1 VKPFSR
7 LLIAALMLALP
18 FVTGQAARAADLS
31 YPIDQVLGKPDA
43 PITVIEY
50 ASTTCPHCAH
60 FHKDTLPKFK
70 AEWVDTGKAK
80 LIYRDFPT
88 GPRGLS
94 VGASMIAHC
103 AGPDRYFGLLG
114 LIMDQQEKWM
124 GSQNPLVELKK
135 LAKLAGMDEAKVDDC
150 LKRQDLASAI
160 TQRAQDANEKLGVDS
175 TPSLIIN
182 GKLIPGAIPYEEMDK
197 ALKAASK

>member
-7 LLIAALMLALP
+7 LLVAALLL
-18 FVTGQAARAADLS
+18 VLGQSARAADLS

-60 FHKDTLPKFK
+60 FHKTTLPKFK

-94 VGASMIAHC
+94 VGASMIAQC
-103 AGPDRYFGLLG
+103 AGSERYFGLLG

-124 GSQNPLVELKK
+124 GSQNPLADLKK

-160 TQRAQDANEKLGVDS
+160 TKRAQDANEKLGVDS
-175 TPSLIIN
+175 TPTLIIG
-182 GKLIPGAIPYEEMDK
+182 GKLIPGAISYEEMDK
-197 ALKAASK
+197 ALKEASK

>member
-1 VKPFSR
+1 MKPFIR
-7 LLIAALMLALP
+7 LLGAVAALFL
-18 FVTGQAARAADLS
+18 VTQTAAAADPG

-50 ASTTCPHCAH
+50 ASTTCPHCAT
-60 FHKDTLPKFK
+60 FHKTTLPKFK
-70 AEWVDTGKAK
+70 SEWIESGKAK

-103 AGPDRYFGLLG
+103 AGPDRYFGLLA
-114 LIMDQQEKWM
+114 LIMEQQEKWM
-124 GSQNPLVELKK
+124 NSQNPLVELKK
-135 LAKLAGMDEAKVDDC
+135 LAKLAGLGEDKVDDC
-150 LKRQDLASAI
+150 LKRQDLANAI
-160 TQRAQDANEKLGVDS
+160 NQRAKDGNEKLGVES

-182 GKLIPGAIPYEEMDK
+182 GKVIPGAISYDQLDK

>member
-1 VKPFSR
+1 VKPLFR
-7 LLIAALMLALP
+7 LLGAVAALFL
-18 FVTGQAARAADLS
+18 VTQTAAAADPG

-50 ASTTCPHCAH
+50 ASTTCSHCAN
-60 FHKDTLPKFK
+60 FHKNTLPKFK
-70 AEWVDTGKAK
+70 TEWIETGKAK

-103 AGPDRYFGLLG
+103 AGPDRYFGLLA
-114 LIMDQQEKWM
+114 LIMEQQEKWM
-124 GSQNPLVELKK
+124 SSANPLVDLKK
-135 LAKLAGMDEAKVDDC
+135 LAKLAGLGEDKVDDC
-150 LKRQDLASAI
+150 LKRQDLANAI
-160 TQRAQDANEKLGVDS
+160 NERAKEGHEKLGVES
-175 TPSLIIN
+175 TPTLIVA
-182 GKLIPGAIPYEEMDK
+182 GKVIPGAIPYDQLDK

>member
-1 VKPFSR
+1 MKPFIR
-7 LLIAALMLALP
+7 LLGAVAALFLVAQ
-18 FVTGQAARAADLS
+18 TAAAADLS

-50 ASTTCPHCAH
+50 ASTTCPHCAT
-60 FHKDTLPKFK
+60 FHKTTLPKFK
-70 AEWVDTGKAK
+70 SEWIEAGKAK

-103 AGPDRYFGLLG
+103 AGPDRYFGLLA
-114 LIMDQQEKWM
+114 LIMEQQEKWM
-124 GSQNPLVELKK
+124 QSQNPLVELKK
-135 LAKLAGMDEAKVDDC
+135 LAKLAGLGEDKVDDC
-150 LKRQDLASAI
+150 LKRQDLANAI
-160 TQRAQDANEKLGVDS
+160 NERAKDGHEKLGIES

-182 GKLIPGAIPYEEMDK
+182 GKVIPGAISYDQLDK